1 MTKVQFIKTA
11 GGEELAVLP
20 KSEYERLA
28 ALATDEDVGTARLVR
43 RARAAVEAGHE
54 VLLPKAVVD
63 RLAAGDNPIRVLREW
78 RDMTQLQ
85 MAFKTAISQSYLSD
99 LEKGRRRGTAEAL
112 AKIARALKVPLD
124 FLVPNG

>member
-1 MTKVQFIKTA
+1 MNKVQFIKTA

-20 KSEYERLA
+20 RAEYERLA

-43 RARAAVEAGHE
+43 KARAAVEAGSE

-63 RLAAGDNPIRVLREW
+63 RLSAGENPIRVLREW
-78 RDMTQLQ
+78 RDMTQLEV
-85 MAFKTAISQSYLSD
+85 ASRTDISQSYLSD

-124 FLVPNG
+124 ILIP